1 MMPNFLDPTI
11 LASLLTL
18 TAMEIVLG
26 IDNVVFISVLVSK
39 LPAHMAKRARAIG
52 ILLALVFRVGLLFA
66 LTWLIGL
73 TAPVFSLFAQD
84 FSWRDL
90 IMIAGGLFLIY
101 KAMAEIHLEL
111 EFSEEDEAKI
121 RTGKAEYVF
130 GAAIMQIIVIDLV
143 FSIDSIVTAIGMAEH
158 VEVMVIAM
166 VIAMIVMYAAS
177 GPIARFIEVH
187 QTTKMLALSFLM
199 LIGFALV
206 GDGINLHIPR
216 GYIYAMMGF
225 SVLVEMLNSS
235 LLTRVGG
242 KNSQRSTGN
251 NRQSGDPWPESQCQ
265 LPHAMSDVD
274 RPRP

>member
-1 MMPNFLDPTI
+1 MFPDLLDPTI

-39 LPAHMAKRARAIG
+39 LPEQMANRARAIG
-52 ILLALVFRVGLLFA
+52 ILLALVFRIALLFA

-73 TAPVFSLFAQD
+73 TKPVFTLFD
-84 FSWRDL
+84 HGFSWRDL
-90 IMIAGGLFLIY
+90 IMMVGGLFLIY

-111 EFSEEDEAKI
+111 EFSDEDETKI
-121 RTGKAEYVF
+121 RTGPAEYLF
-130 GAAIMQIIVIDLV
+130 GAAIAQIIVIDLV

-158 VEVMVIAM
+158 VEVMIAAM
-166 VIAMIVMYAAS
+166 VIAMVVMYAAS
-177 GPIARFIEVH
+177 GPIARFIEKH

-206 GDGINLHIPR
+206 GDGIGFHVPK

-225 SVLVEMLNSS
+225 SVLVEVLNIVALDASRRRK
-235 LLTRVGG
+235 LAQVKKAEETE
-242 KNSQRSTGN
+242 
-251 NRQSGDPWPESQCQ
+251 QS
-265 LPHAMSDVD
+265 V
-274 RPRP
+274 

>member
-1 MMPNFLDPTI
+1 MPNFLDPTI

-39 LPAHMAKRARAIG
+39 LPAHMAQRARAIG
-52 ILLALVFRVGLLFA
+52 ILLALVFRIGLLFA

-73 TAPVFSLFAQD
+73 TAPVFSLLGQD

-111 EFSEEDEAKI
+111 EFSQEDEAKI

-166 VIAMIVMYAAS
+166 VIAMIVMYVAS

-187 QTTKMLALSFLM
+187 KTTKMLALSFLM

-206 GDGINLHIPR
+206 GDGISLHIPR

-225 SVLVEMLNSS
+225 SVLVEMLNILS
-235 LLTRVGG
+235 LDTRRRKKLARV
-242 KNSQRSTGN
+242 KRE
-251 NRQSGDPWPESQCQ
+251 QSFEQDTRG
-265 LPHAMSDVD
+265 
-274 RPRP
+274 

>member
-1 MMPNFLDPTI
+1 MFPDLLDPTI
-11 LASLLTL
+11 LASLVTL

-39 LPAHMAKRARAIG
+39 LPEQMAKRARAIG
-52 ILLALVFRVGLLFA
+52 ILLALVFRVALLFA

-73 TAPVFSLFAQD
+73 TQPVFTMFDHA
-84 FSWRDL
+84 FSWRDI
-90 IMIAGGLFLIY
+90 IMAVGGLFLIY
-101 KAMAEIHLEL
+101 KAMSEIHLEL
-111 EFSEEDEAKI
+111 EFSDEEETKI

-130 GAAIMQIIVIDLV
+130 GAAIAQIIVIDLV

-158 VEVMVIAM
+158 VEVMIIAM

-206 GDGINLHIPR
+206 GDGIGFHIPK
-216 GYIYAMMGF
+216 GFIYAMMGF
-225 SVLVEMLNSS
+225 SILVEMLNIIA
-235 LLTRVGG
+235 LDA
-242 KNSQRSTGN
+242 
-251 NRQSGDPWPESQCQ
+251 NRRRKLARIKREEASAQD
-265 LPHAMSDVD
+265 A
-274 RPRP
+274 

>member
-1 MMPNFLDPTI
+1 MFELFMDPTV
-11 LASLLTL
+11 LASLVTL
-18 TAMEIVLG
+18 TAMEIILG

-39 LPAHMAKRARAIG
+39 LPAEMAQRARMIG
-52 ILLALVFRVGLLFA
+52 ILLALVFRIGLLFA

-73 TAPVFSLFAQD
+73 TAPVFTMFDHA
-84 FSWRDL
+84 FSWRDI

-111 EFSEEDEAKI
+111 EFSEEDEASI
-121 RTGKAEYVF
+121 RTGAKQYVF
-130 GAAIMQIIVIDLV
+130 GAAIAQIIVIDLV

-158 VEVMVIAM
+158 IEVMVTAM

-177 GPIARFIEVH
+177 GPIARFIEKH

-206 GDGINLHIPR
+206 GDGVGMHIPR

-225 SVLVEMLNSS
+225 SVLVEILNIFALDARRRKKLSE
-235 LLTRVGG
+235 LR
-242 KNSQRSTGN
+242 KDQAAD
-251 NRQSGDPWPESQCQ
+251 QK
-265 LPHAMSDVD
+265 A
-274 RPRP
+274 

>member
-1 MMPNFLDPTI
+1 MFELFLDPTI
-11 LASLLTL
+11 LASLVTL
-18 TAMEIVLG
+18 TAMEIILG

-39 LPAHMAKRARAIG
+39 LPADMAQRARMIG

-73 TAPVFSLFAQD
+73 TAPVFTLFDQA
-84 FSWRDL
+84 FSWRDI

-111 EFSEEDEAKI
+111 EFSEEDEASI
-121 RTGKAEYVF
+121 RTGAKQYVF
-130 GAAIMQIIVIDLV
+130 GAAIAQIIVIDLV

-158 VEVMVIAM
+158 IEVMITAM

-177 GPIARFIEVH
+177 GPIARFIEKH

-206 GDGINLHIPR
+206 GDGVGMHIPR

-225 SVLVEMLNSS
+225 SVLVEILNIFA
-235 LLTRVGG
+235 LDARRRKKLAEL
-242 KNSQRSTGN
+242 KKQ
-251 NRQSGDPWPESQCQ
+251 QPAE
-265 LPHAMSDVD
+265 
-274 RPRP
+274 